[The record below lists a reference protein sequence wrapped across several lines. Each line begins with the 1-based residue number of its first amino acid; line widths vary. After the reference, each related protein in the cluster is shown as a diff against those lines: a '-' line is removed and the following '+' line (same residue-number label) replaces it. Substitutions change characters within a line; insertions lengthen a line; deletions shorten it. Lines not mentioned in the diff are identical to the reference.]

1 MKSSKNFDP
10 LPAKMKNKINRSR
23 NDWDNG
29 TGTQG
34 IKKAIIKILYII
46 KKKDKNMSTVKMWKI
61 ILKDISRLK
70 IAI

>member
-23 NDWDNG
+23 NDWDDG
-29 TGTQG
+29 ISTQG